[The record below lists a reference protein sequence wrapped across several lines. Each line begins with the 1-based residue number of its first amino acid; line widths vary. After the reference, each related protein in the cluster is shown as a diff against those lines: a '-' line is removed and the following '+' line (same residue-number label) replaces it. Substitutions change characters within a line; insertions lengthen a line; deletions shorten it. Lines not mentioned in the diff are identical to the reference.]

1 MNNLNSCKKDE
12 CIHNPNISNSS
23 LIMLAK
29 RTMSYPPEFDYFCP
43 KCQETFRFYRNEN
56 GEFVFKNT

>member
-43 KCQETFRFYRNEN
+43 KC
-56 GEFVFKNT
+56 